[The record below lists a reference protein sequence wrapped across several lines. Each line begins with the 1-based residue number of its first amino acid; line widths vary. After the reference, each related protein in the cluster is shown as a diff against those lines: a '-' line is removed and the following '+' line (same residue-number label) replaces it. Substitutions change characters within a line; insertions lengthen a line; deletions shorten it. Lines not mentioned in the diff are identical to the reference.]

1 MEIGEDFED
10 WDWDW
15 DENMTMELELMNANG
30 GKKIDADTA
39 DGEISDESSSEEDED
54 GLVGFKC
61 GTCGKVYNVK
71 GWLIRHQSS
80 CTGVKVKKTS
90 TKNPEM
96 SESQTRSRQVLSN
109 LGFEDFFDGE
119 CVPLLRDFL
128 DNLAATPADIA
139 ELRGQRFVTCQ
150 QHAKL
155 FSKELEKDAESHATP
170 LTVFLKYVAQ
180 NLWTV
185 TFAMDNLFSSSRREQ
200 YTAEHLHAFRHS
212 KELLSKWGEL
222 RTVLGIGSTDGLI
235 IQKLISTI
243 FDAISQH
250 RSKSVSKALQIQEIY
265 VGENALKP
273 SLNTTDRSVVSYI
286 AGYVVRKT
294 RDRLQ
299 RQQHS
304 ERVATIVNV
313 LSHMVPG
320 GVGQQTPTMTFP
332 NLLGQSL
339 TRGGLTQV
347 DQATYNFFCYL
358 EVSIR
363 PFLNLSRFRSS
374 TRKSD
379 TELLSQLVEN
389 SSLLRPNWPYTAK
402 LPIEDSNLLLT
413 LFVDLYFRVRKWA
426 YLKVYKEQKK
436 LKTTQALLKAAGKSG
451 SAVDLHG
458 KESLRKALMPH
469 PE

>member
-10 WDWDW
+10 WDWD
-15 DENMTMELELMNANG
+15 ENMMMKLDDLMNANG
-30 GKKIDADTA
+30 GKKTDADTA

-54 GLVGFKC
+54 GVGFKC

-90 TKNPEM
+90 TKKSEM
-96 SESQTRSRQVLSN
+96 SESQTRVRQILSN

-119 CVPLLRDFL
+119 CLPLLRDFL
-128 DNLAATPADIA
+128 VNLADTPADIV
-139 ELRGQRFVTCQ
+139 ELRGQRFAMCR

-155 FSKELEKDAESHATP
+155 FCKELEKDVEPHASP
-170 LTVFLKYVAQ
+170 LMAFLKYVTQ

-185 TFAMDNLFSSSRREQ
+185 IFAMDNLLSSSRREQ

-212 KELLSKWGEL
+212 KDLLSKWGEL
-222 RTVLGIGSTDGLI
+222 RTVLGIGATDGLI

-250 RSKSVSKALQIQEIY
+250 RSKSVSKAVQMQEKY

-273 SLNTTDRSVVSYI
+273 SLSTTERSVVSYI

-304 ERVATIVNV
+304 ERIATIVNV

-320 GVGQQTPTMTFP
+320 AGVGQQTPTMTFP

-389 SSLLRPNWPYTAK
+389 SSLLQPNWPYTTK

-413 LFVDLYFRVRKWA
+413 FFVDLYFRVRKWA

-451 SAVDLHG
+451 PAVDLHG
-458 KESLRKALMPH
+458 KESIRKALMPH
-469 PE
+469 QE